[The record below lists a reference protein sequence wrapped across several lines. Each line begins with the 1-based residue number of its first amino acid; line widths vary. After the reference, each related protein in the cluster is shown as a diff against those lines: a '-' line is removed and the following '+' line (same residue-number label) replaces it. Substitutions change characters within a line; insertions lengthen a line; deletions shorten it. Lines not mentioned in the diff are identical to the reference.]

1 MGNPMIGGQH
11 WMAVSNKHKAYS
23 DPLNLPRPR
32 VIPKDYKSYNETISL
47 IIFDQSFQYRHGSLN
62 LDYRIIDEYDTNDG
76 FFVKVFGQG
85 ETFWCRFIS
94 YDPNRNALVL
104 RVDQLLC
111 REHPFKY
118 GQLIMVDV
126 GCCEL

>member
-1 MGNPMIGGQH
+1 MGNPMISGTH
-11 WMAVSNKHKAYS
+11 WMAVSNKDKAYF
-23 DPLNLPRPR
+23 DPLGLPRPR
-32 VIPKDYKSYNETISL
+32 VIPKDYSYREIISM
-47 IIFDQSFQYRHGSLN
+47 IIFDRSFQYSMDLTN
-62 LDYRIIDEYDTNDG
+62 LDYRIIDEHDTNDG

-94 YDPNRNALVL
+94 YDPNRNAFVL

-118 GQLIMVDV
+118 GQLIIVDV